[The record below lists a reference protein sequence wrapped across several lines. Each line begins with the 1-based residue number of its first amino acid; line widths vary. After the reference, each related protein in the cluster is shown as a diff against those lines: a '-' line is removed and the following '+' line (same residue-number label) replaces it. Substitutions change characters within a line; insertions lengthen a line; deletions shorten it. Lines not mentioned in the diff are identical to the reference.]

1 MKIEHVLVIVVGVL
15 CLGGLVAY
23 KTLMVESP
31 TSSSAVPLP
40 LDKKEGQAPIA
51 SGGSPLDGVSADLK
65 KNQDAAGASIPSA
78 SGPTEEAPNSENLDQ
93 KLSEKSKQWW
103 SGQSLDSVISFKDFA
118 HKFALFL
125 QNAGGEEIPLDK
137 TPFLGAAGA
146 LQVEKQGDETLLS
159 EKNYQRY
166 NVFVEVVQKA
176 PAEAIFKFYR
186 AAQPLLQESLK
197 ELGSQGS
204 VDKLLVE
211 AIDVAVATPEIKV
224 PLRLKSQSVHYQ
236 FEDPELEALPGIQK
250 LLIRMGPTHAHAVKA
265 KLKEFRH
272 LLNSKN

>member
-1 MKIEHVLVIVVGVL
+1 MKSEYILVGAVAVL
-15 CLGGLVAY
+15 CIGGLVAY
-23 KTLMVESP
+23 KTFMVETP
-31 TSSSAVPLP
+31 TAASEADLSKT
-40 LDKKEGQAPIA
+40 KKEDLGISAKNSEATPNLKTEKSLTTASESEKTLSEPPEIAPKA
-51 SGGSPLDGVSADLK
+51 
-65 KNQDAAGASIPSA
+65 
-78 SGPTEEAPNSENLDQ
+78 ENLDQ

-103 SGQSLDSVISFKDFA
+103 PGQSLDSVISFKDFA

-125 QNAGGEEIPLDK
+125 QNAGGEEIPLEK
-137 TPFLGAAGA
+137 TPFLSPAGA

-176 PAEAIFKFYR
+176 PAEAIFRFYR